1 VFPLVDFLTLFV
13 MRSLMVLVIELNAMS
28 YWANFVTLLLLNYT
42 ELLLARVP
50 LSCARW
56 AFAN

>member
-28 YWANFVTLLLLNYT
+28 Y
-42 ELLLARVP
+42 
-50 LSCARW
+50 
-56 AFAN
+56 